1 LLRRL
6 RSQHLVL
13 RVVVVCALV
22 GLFTTVERSVA
33 GSAATT
39 PVVAAA
45 ITPSGNGSWMVT
57 STGTV
62 TAAGAA
68 TSYGDLTGRHVNAP
82 IVGMASSPDGDGY
95 WLVASDGGVF
105 AFGDAGF
112 FGSTGS
118 LKLNRPI
125 VGMASTPDGHG
136 YWLVASDGGVFAF
149 GDAGFFGSTGS
160 LKLNRPIVGMASTPD
175 GHGYWLVA
183 SDGGVFAFGDAGY
196 YGSSGSH
203 PLTSPVVGLAP
214 TQDAH
219 GYWIATASGQVY
231 AFGDASVPVPPQIPA
246 LGITTGPSGG
256 YELLTTAGPRSY
268 SAPLSASSALAT
280 STTTGLSSTSGS
292 VTEPQVVRDGSVLR
306 EVNPVDPSQYLGGD
320 FRFAGVDA
328 YELNTDWNFNW
339 GCGSPETSTQIDS
352 LFSSLGTHAVVR
364 VWFFQQFAINEHTG
378 VWDWDAMDKLVQ
390 AADAYGVHLI
400 ATLGN
405 QDGTCDDGVWKD
417 PSWYSSG
424 WKTLDKNWGD
434 DIVSY
439 QQWVQTVVSRYASN
453 PAILAWEP
461 INEPRPETCTLAA
474 GTQGWNCWNNLTCPS
489 EITARDAVRSFFD
502 EVGAEIRAVDPE
514 ALISDGALAS
524 PGCGYATEA
533 DFDYVASSPGIDL
546 VSLHDY
552 TGTTNQSA
560 RSLAWYLD
568 EMNTIGK
575 PVFAGENGDY
585 SYYADDPVTCADET
599 AEMAAQSVKAHT
611 ELDGFGFVGW
621 LWWNWDT
628 AQAPTSP
635 GPCAPGPDP
644 LLGLVQQ
651 LNGT

>member
-1 LLRRL
+1 
-6 RSQHLVL
+6 
-13 RVVVVCALV
+13 VVVCALV

-57 STGTV
+57 SMGTV
-62 TAAGAA
+62 TAEGAA

-118 LKLNRPI
+118 LR
-125 VGMASTPDGHG
+125 
-136 YWLVASDGGVFAF
+136 
-149 GDAGFFGSTGS
+149 
-160 LKLNRPIVGMASTPD
+160 LNRPIVGMASTPD

-203 PLTSPVVGLAP
+203 PLSSAVVGLAP

-268 SAPLSASSALAT
+268 SAPLSSSSALASAT
-280 STTTGLSSTSGS
+280 NTTGLVSTTGT

-320 FRFAGVDA
+320 FTFAGVDA
-328 YELNTDWNFNW
+328 YELNTDWSVNL
-339 GCGSPETSTQIDS
+339 GCGSMETLGQIDS
-352 LFSSLGTHAVVR
+352 LFSSLGAHAVVR
-364 VWFFQQFAINEHTG
+364 AWFFQQFAVNKYSG
-378 VWDWDAMDKLVQ
+378 QWDWSGIDQVVQ
-390 AADAYGVHLI
+390 AADEYGVHLI

-424 WKTLDKNWGD
+424 WKTLDKIASDN
-434 DIVSY
+434 IVSY

-461 INEPRPETCTLAA
+461 MNEPRPDTCTLPA
-474 GTQGWNCWNNLTCPS
+474 GTPGWDCWNNRVCPS

-502 EVGAEIRAVDPE
+502 QVGAEIRAVDPE
-514 ALISDGALAS
+514 ALISDGALEE
-524 PGCGYATEA
+524 PGCGWGTEA
-533 DFDYVASSPGIDL
+533 DWDYVESSPGIDL
-546 VSLHDY
+546 VSIHDY
-552 TGTTNQSA
+552 SGTAPISA
-560 RSLAWYLD
+560 EGLSWYED
-568 EMNTIGK
+568 EVNTIGK
-575 PVFAGENGDY
+575 PLFAGEDGD
-585 SYYADDPVTCADET
+585 SDTISTCSQDQ
-599 AEMAAQSVKAHT
+599 AEISAWQSKVQE
-611 ELDGFGFVGW
+611 ELGPDRFVGW
-621 LWWNWDT
+621 LWWNWSPSNPPV
-628 AQAPTSP
+628 APSL
-635 GPCAPGPDP
+635 CAPGPDP
-644 LLGLVQQ
+644 LVTMIQA
-651 LNGT
+651 LNAT